1 MYKLCHETGNTLK
14 GTIYLET
21 EILPRLK
28 CPGVEGGVQEMLFEE
43 NMGTIQAHHHLNV
56 LVELSDPLL
65 GHGVTLKML

>member
-28 CPGVEGGVQEMLFEE
+28 CPGVEGGGGGGGGGGGAGNAF
-43 NMGTIQAHHHLNV
+43 
-56 LVELSDPLL
+56 
-65 GHGVTLKML
+65 